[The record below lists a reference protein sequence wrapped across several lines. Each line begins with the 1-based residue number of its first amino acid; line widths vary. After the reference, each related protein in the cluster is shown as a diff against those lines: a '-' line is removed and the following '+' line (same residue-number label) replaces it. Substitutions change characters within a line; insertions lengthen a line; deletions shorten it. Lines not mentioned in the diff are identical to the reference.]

1 MPAER
6 QTTTKPR
13 SQPVT
18 HPATASAAPVS
29 ALPDAHAHPN
39 QFALLKQRRFAPF
52 FWTQFSGAANDNLFK
67 FAFTVMV
74 TYQLSVSWLPPAMAG
89 LVIGALFILPFLL
102 FSATS
107 GQLTDK
113 FEKTRVIRFVKNLEI
128 VIMLMAAAGFM
139 SGNVNVQVPVLLLCT
154 FLMGLHSTLFGP
166 VKFAYL
172 PQALNERE
180 LTGGNGMVEMG
191 TFVAILLGNIVGGLI
206 VAVPGVGPTYVAM
219 ACVGLAVLG
228 RVVAQFIPLAPATD
242 PGLKI
247 NWNPVT
253 ETWRNLKLASTN
265 LVVFRSMLGI
275 SWMWLFGAVFL
286 SQFPSFAKEVMHG
299 NEQVASLLLVV
310 FSIGIATGSLLCEV
324 LSKRHVEIGLVPLG
338 AIGMSVFA
346 IDLYFASRG
355 LPPSNVMS
363 LATFMAQPAHWR
375 VMMDLALL
383 SLFAGLYSVPMY
395 ALIQLRSQ
403 PTHRARIIAANN
415 ILNALFMIV
424 SSILAGAMLKAE
436 YTIPQIFLFV
446 GLANAVVAFY
456 IFMLVPEYLLRFIA
470 FIASRIVYRF
480 KITGDEHIPTQGAAI
495 LACNHVSFVDPVLL
509 MAASPRPIY
518 FVMDHRIFKMP
529 VLGWV
534 FKLAKA
540 IPIASQKEN
549 PAAYEAAFEAAA
561 KVLRDGDLLAIFP
574 EGGITKDGT
583 LQTFK
588 GGIMKILENAE
599 RDGLTVPVVPMA
611 LTNLW
616 GSFFSRAEK
625 GTAMVKPFRRGLM
638 SRVGLNVGAALA
650 SAAVQPEVLQGRV
663 RELLGR

>member
-1 MPAER
+1 M
-6 QTTTKPR
+6 
-13 SQPVT
+13 SV
-18 HPATASAAPVS
+18 HPAMPEASKSAAVPPPS
-29 ALPDAHAHPN
+29 ANEHPN
-39 QFALLKQRRFAPF
+39 QFALLRQRRFAPF

-74 TYQLSVSWLPPAMAG
+74 TYQLSVSWLPPALAG

-128 VIMLMAAAGFM
+128 VIMLIAAFGFI
-139 SGNVNVQVPVLLLCT
+139 SGSVNVQVPVLLGCT

-172 PQALNERE
+172 PQALSERE

-191 TFVAILLGNIVGGLI
+191 TFVAILLGNVVGGLL
-206 VAVPGVGPTYVAM
+206 VAAPGVGPTYVAV
-219 ACVGLAVLG
+219 ACVALAVAG

-242 PGLKI
+242 PGLNI

-253 ETWRNLKLASTN
+253 ETWRNLKLAHGN
-265 LVVFRSMLGI
+265 IVVFRSMLGI
-275 SWMWLFGAVFL
+275 SWMWFFGAVFL
-286 SQFPSFAKEVMHG
+286 SQFPSFAKEIMHG

-324 LSKRHVEIGLVPLG
+324 LSKRHVELGLVPLG

-346 IDLYFASRG
+346 IDLYFAARG
-355 LPPSNVMS
+355 LPASSIMGVGS
-363 LATFMAQPAHWR
+363 FIAQPAHWR
-375 VMMDLALL
+375 VMIDLALL

-424 SSILAGAMLKAE
+424 SAILAGALLGAKF
-436 YTIPQIFLFV
+436 TIPQVFLFT
-446 GLANAVVAFY
+446 GLANVVVAFY
-456 IFMLVPEYLLRFIA
+456 IFMLVPEYLLRFVA
-470 FIASRIVYRF
+470 FIASRIIYRF

-495 LACNHVSFVDPVLL
+495 LVCNHVSFIDPVLL

-529 VLGWV
+529 VLGWM

-540 IPIASQKEN
+540 IPIASQKED
-549 PAAYEAAFEAAA
+549 PAIYEAAFEAAA
-561 KVLRDGDLLAIFP
+561 KVLREGDLLCIFP
-574 EGGITKDGT
+574 EGGITKDGM
-583 LQTFK
+583 LQPFK
-588 GGIMKILENAE
+588 GGIMKILGNAK

-616 GSFFSRAEK
+616 GSFFSRIEQ
-625 GTAMVKPFRRGLM
+625 GTAMVKPFRRGLF
-638 SRVGLNVGAALA
+638 SRVGLNVHLALA
-650 SAAVQPEVLQGRV
+650 PVNVEPTLLHAQVQALITDFN
-663 RELLGR
+663 